1 MNNTAI
7 FCTTLEQIKAH
18 NPCETSY
25 KKLLKGLNK
34 TKADSEPLEFRSI
47 YNILDVED
55 VIWATRVLDKKT
67 RVHVGALFADTI
79 KHLTEDKRVHNCI
92 EVCFRYARGEA
103 TEEELKNA
111 SYATDDAATATAA
124 AYATYAA
131 SAIQGYVPGGTSAS
145 APYGLGTTNSEGFRE
160 GCYNVYVFD
169 SSATVCLGQTTVS
182 LTDPP
187 PTLPAIINGAKGA
200 ANPPVATT
208 AAAAN
213 AAPIKPPTFL
223 P

>member
-1 MNNTAI
+1 MNNNVNEGKAI
-7 FCTTLEQIKAH
+7 LCTTLEQIKAY

-34 TKADSEPLEFRSI
+34 TKADKEPLEFRTI
-47 YNILDVED
+47 YNILDAD
-55 VIWATRVLDKKT
+55 DLFWSTRVLNKKT
-67 RVHVGALFADTI
+67 RVYVGALFADTV

-131 SAIQGYVPGGTSAS
+131 SAAS
-145 APYGLGTTNSEGFRE
+145 AAYVDYAASAAYVAALA
-160 GCYNVYVFD
+160 YANVTDIKDKLALIF
-169 SSATVCLGQTTVS
+169 
-182 LTDPP
+182 LTY
-187 PTLPAIINGAKGA
+187 IEE
-200 ANPPVATT
+200 V
-208 AAAAN
+208 
-213 AAPIKPPTFL
+213 
-223 P
+223 